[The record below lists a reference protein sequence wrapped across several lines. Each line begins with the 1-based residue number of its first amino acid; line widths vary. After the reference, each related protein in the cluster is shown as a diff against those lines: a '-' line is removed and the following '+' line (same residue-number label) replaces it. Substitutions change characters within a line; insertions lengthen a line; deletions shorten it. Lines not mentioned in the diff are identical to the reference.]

1 MNTIGILSRIS
12 LDNLMQIDI
21 LFWLITLPLI
31 LFLVVYLI
39 WQQYQYKKLAN
50 EQTLLNTVKRRTIEY
65 DLVLK
70 AMKLA
75 VWHLDVQERT
85 ITYDSDYR
93 GAMDIPSVPPGS
105 DVELFCNNLLPEDK
119 KRIAERMTDLLEG
132 RTDLV
137 HEQYQALSP
146 VGNGTT
152 WGETYA
158 VIDKRD
164 STGRPLTVVGTSM
177 RIDKQK
183 EIEMALIRARNQAE
197 ESDRLKTAFLT
208 NISHEVRTPLNAIV
222 GFSEVLTTST
232 PTAEERSQLMGLIR
246 QNNAHLLQLF
256 DDMVSLSRLE
266 AGDESVHKTQ
276 FLVNDLL
283 QELVEKF
290 TQRATE
296 KQLTITV
303 GPHSENLELFT
314 DRVRLMQ
321 ILSHYIDNALKFTT
335 EGGVTIGCNVQ
346 VSSIRVWVRDTGKG
360 IDSAFC
366 GDKLFER
373 FVKVDE
379 FEQGTGLGL
388 SICRSLARTLGG
400 KVGMDSE
407 IGVGSLFWV
416 DVPYQ

>member
-1 MNTIGILSRIS
+1 
-12 LDNLMQIDI
+12 MQIDI

-119 KRIAERMTDLLEG
+119 KRMAERMTDLLEG

-158 VIDKRD
+158 VIDRRD

-197 ESDRLKTAFLT
+197 ESDRLKTAFLA

-303 GPHSENLELFT
+303 SPHSENLELFT

>member
-1 MNTIGILSRIS
+1 
-12 LDNLMQIDI
+12 MQIDI

-119 KRIAERMTDLLEG
+119 KRMAERMTDLLEG

-303 GPHSENLELFT
+303 SPHSENLELFT

-346 VSSIRVWVRDTGKG
+346 VSSIRAWVRDTGKG

>member
-146 VGNGTT
+146 VGKGTT

-158 VIDKRD
+158 VIDRRD

-303 GPHSENLELFT
+303 SPHSENLELFT

-346 VSSIRVWVRDTGKG
+346 VSSIRAWVRDTGKG

>member
-119 KRIAERMTDLLEG
+119 KRMAERMTDLLEG

-146 VGNGTT
+146 LGNGTT

-158 VIDKRD
+158 VIDRRD

-303 GPHSENLELFT
+303 SPHSENLELFT

-321 ILSHYIDNALKFTT
+321 ILSHYIDNALKFTK

>member
-303 GPHSENLELFT
+303 SPHSENLELFT

-346 VSSIRVWVRDTGKG
+346 VSSIRAWVRDTGKG

>member
-119 KRIAERMTDLLEG
+119 KRMAERMTDLLEG

-158 VIDKRD
+158 VIDRRD

-303 GPHSENLELFT
+303 DPHSENLELFT

-346 VSSIRVWVRDTGKG
+346 VSSIRAWVRDTGKG

>member
-1 MNTIGILSRIS
+1 
-12 LDNLMQIDI
+12 MQIDI

-119 KRIAERMTDLLEG
+119 KRMAERMTDLLEG

-146 VGNGTT
+146 LGNGTT

-158 VIDKRD
+158 VIDRRD

-303 GPHSENLELFT
+303 SPHSENLELFT

>member
-1 MNTIGILSRIS
+1 
-12 LDNLMQIDI
+12 MQIDI

-119 KRIAERMTDLLEG
+119 KRMAERMTDLLEG

-303 GPHSENLELFT
+303 SPHSENLELFT

>member
-146 VGNGTT
+146 LGNGTT

-158 VIDKRD
+158 VIDRRD

-303 GPHSENLELFT
+303 SPHSENLELFT